1 MPDVLCV
8 LNSTPTRSSIVP
20 RGDQLRTPFSGCSV
34 TAYRR
39 AGCADRPSR
48 APSIARPAPHGKGII
63 IASCV
68 TPSMSRLSQTST
80 PNFAGINTEFT
91 VTDLYVRFPLHSAST
106 LRGNP
111 PVESPSLS
119 PGWLGRVGRDDKRR
133 LRRPDWPVS
142 YRVSSSRPATTS
154 QTVCSWVTRGSGG
167 G

>member
-63 IASCV
+63 IASCAQCSPA
-68 TPSMSRLSQTST
+68 T
-80 PNFAGINTEFT
+80 FASLDSANCGNSHTILTFVLIN
-91 VTDLYVRFPLHSAST
+91 SAST
-106 LRGNP
+106 LQGTEYSR
-111 PVESPSLS
+111 
-119 PGWLGRVGRDDKRR
+119 
-133 LRRPDWPVS
+133 
-142 YRVSSSRPATTS
+142 YRIVMSTS
-154 QTVCSWVTRGSGG
+154 TE
-167 G
+167 

>member
-63 IASCV
+63 IASCAQCSPA
-68 TPSMSRLSQTST
+68 T
-80 PNFAGINTEFT
+80 FASL
-91 VTDLYVRFPLHSAST
+91 D
-106 LRGNP
+106 
-111 PVESPSLS
+111 SLS
-119 PGWLGRVGRDDKRR
+119 ESKLT
-133 LRRPDWPVS
+133 RPRELWKLTYNSHICIDQLS
-142 YRVSSSRPATTS
+142 LNTAGTNRY
-154 QTVCSWVTRGSGG
+154 C
-167 G
+167 